1 MIMRFARCPMVR
13 AAAVHQVPDPQ
24 HDEHE
29 RDQELH
35 PEPESRWHREPEGDD
50 CAPEEHDRQGV
61 PEPLQDANG
70 HGCPQGLLPGDD
82 GRDGGDVVG
91 VGRVTHPQ
99 EGADRQHR
107 CEIHGA
113 RQCSGD
119 AQSD

>member
-1 MIMRFARCPMVR
+1 MVR

-70 HGCPQGLLPGDD
+70 TAA
-82 GRDGGDVVG
+82 R
-91 VGRVTHPQ
+91 RVFSLATMV
-99 EGADRQHR
+99 ETA
-107 CEIHGA
+107 A
-113 RQCSGD
+113 TWS
-119 AQSD
+119 ASVA